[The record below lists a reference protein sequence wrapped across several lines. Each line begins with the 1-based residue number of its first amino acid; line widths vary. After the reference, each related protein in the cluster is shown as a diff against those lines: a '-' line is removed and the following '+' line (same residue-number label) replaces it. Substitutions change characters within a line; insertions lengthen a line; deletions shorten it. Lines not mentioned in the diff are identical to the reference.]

1 MKILICANSYF
12 SLCGCVVAQHGNLG
26 KEYTA
31 KLLQSFMYASE
42 SFFKMDYKN
51 Y

>member
-31 KLLQSFMYASE
+31 MIPPTSIIYVCLRIFL
-42 SFFKMDYKN
+42 
-51 Y
+51 